1 MTQLKTRQAGA
12 LSRAKAEAPQKY
24 IKTACTAIPSLYLIS
39 GLIKRRRTGP
49 SVTFRNQS
57 YTEDFAGK
65 NSAAYIF
72 VFTPGNIEFYRY
84 NNGVRTVLCGNFP
97 GLESMVGDVV
107 STDALKFNEKNTMS
121 ITTRNEG
128 DGVRIILKIN
138 GEEVINLLDNFDGV
152 IKIRVTSEQPH
163 RSFPLSFC
171 CRKE

>member
-1 MTQLKTRQAGA
+1 MYGDTELVFDIRID
-12 LSRAKAEAPQKY
+12 KAA
-24 IKTACTAIPSLYLIS
+24 ADW
-39 GLIKRRRTGP
+39 P

-152 IKIRVTSEQPH
+152 IKKSGLLRNNLTAASH
-163 RSFPLSFC
+163 
-171 CRKE
+171 